1 MSLLAEIQR
10 LTERIYGA
18 TGVNFEEFLISR
30 ERFLDLSRYAA
41 ADHELSPLAR
51 VFFRV
56 QRRRLYVGIYYSA
69 HLVRDLEENDPRRG
83 LSEKNIA
90 AFGIFIEE
98 VNHAVH
104 GVLKFIEGMNNLANE
119 DFAHDLELQA
129 KIDTYLVLKYFLA
142 FFNASKQLE
151 NFDRLWLRHH
161 LFERVEIDYAAP
173 QLASRYREAL
183 HLGEKYTRFLDTLP
197 ASERLEE
204 VRRFRA
210 MSYVRKRHYLA
221 MLP

>member
-1 MSLLAEIQR
+1 MSLLAEIQH

-30 ERFLDLSRYAA
+30 ERFLDLSHYVAA
-41 ADHELSPLAR
+41 GHELSPLAR

-56 QRRRLYVGIYYSA
+56 QQRRLYVGIYYSA
-69 HLVRDLEENDPRRG
+69 HLVRDLEQNDPRRG
-83 LSEKNIA
+83 LSEKNVA

-98 VNHAVH
+98 VNHAIH
-104 GVLKFIEGMNNLANE
+104 GVLKFIEGMNNLATE

-129 KIDTYLVLKYFLA
+129 KIDTYIVLKYFLA
-142 FFNASKQLE
+142 CFNASKQLE
-151 NFDRLWLRHH
+151 KFDRLWLRHH
-161 LFERVEIDYAAP
+161 LFERDETNYATP

-183 HLGEKYTRFLDTLP
+183 RLGEKYTRFIDALP
-197 ASERLEE
+197 VSERIGE

-210 MSYVRKRHYLA
+210 MSYSRKRRYLA